1 MGVCSLAGVW
11 QAQHELTDGKF
22 AAMQFHAEPAV
33 GVLQAGAA
41 ADITLTFAPDSLH
54 RQEARHTSPLICSQ
68 KRKEKKEKKRL
79 RLSAS
84 I

>member
-33 GVLQAGAA
+33 GVLEAGAA

-54 RQEARHTSPLICSQ
+54 RQEARHTSPLTCSHIIPHALLI
-68 KRKEKKEKKRL
+68 RPAPL
-79 RLSAS
+79 LA
-84 I
+84 